1 MELYNFVNE
10 QVDKRV
16 NKVKNGDDDAL
27 MQYIELK
34 RIAKALETA
43 IKEIQAD
50 ALAEAEKYGK
60 GDFLRNGASV
70 SVRAT
75 AGRWDF
81 KHIKEW
87 TKAKVEIEKVEGKYK
102 ALYKTKEL
110 GTIPVDEETGEIL
123 DMPIFNAG
131 GDTIFLKFLK

>member
-10 QVDKRV
+10 QLSSRV
-16 NKVKNGDDDAL
+16 NKVIDGDENAL

-34 RIAKALETA
+34 RIAKTLETA

-50 ALAEAEKYGK
+50 ALSEAEKYGK
-60 GDFLRNGASV
+60 GEFLRNGASV

-81 KHIKEW
+81 KHIPEW
-87 TKAKVEIEKVEGKYK
+87 IKTKAEIERVEKKYK
-102 ALYKTKEL
+102 ALYNSKDF

-123 DMPIFNAG
+123 PMPVFNAG
-131 GDTIFLKFLK
+131 CDTIFLKFLK